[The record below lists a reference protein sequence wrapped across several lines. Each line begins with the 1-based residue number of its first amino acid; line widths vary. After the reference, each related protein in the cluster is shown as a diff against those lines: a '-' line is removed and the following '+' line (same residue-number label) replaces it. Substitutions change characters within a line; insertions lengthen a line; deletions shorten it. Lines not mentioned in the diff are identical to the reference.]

1 MLDKLEAIYEKYKE
15 LELLLSSP
23 EVVTDMERFTRL
35 NKEYRN
41 LEPLKESYFKYKR
54 IVEGI
59 EEAREILK
67 NEKDKELRDFAK
79 EELDKLE
86 AEREPLEEEIRVQ
99 LLPRDP
105 EDDKPC
111 VIEIRSGTGGDE
123 AAIFAGDLFR
133 MYTRYLDNRKWK
145 YNVIDSVEG
154 TKGGFSKVEIEVE
167 EPGSYGIL
175 KYESGVHRVQR
186 VPETES
192 QGRVHTSAASV
203 VVMPEAEEVDVVVRD
218 ADVKMET
225 ARSGGAGGQNVNKV
239 ETKVMLTH
247 IPTGMVVVCQ
257 TERNQLGNR
266 EKAMKMLRT
275 RLYEI
280 EYNKKMEAI
289 SSRRKTLV
297 STGDRSAKIRTYNW
311 PQSRVT
317 DHRIGLTLYDLPNI
331 VNGDIDTLL
340 NALQVA
346 ENAEKLR
353 EGGMV

>member
-1 MLDKLEAIYEKYKE
+1 MLEKLEAIYEKYKE

-23 EVVTDMERFTRL
+23 EVVKDMQRFTKL
-35 NKEYRN
+35 NKEYKS
-41 LEPLKESYFKYKR
+41 LETIKDSYFKYKR
-54 IVEGI
+54 IIEGI
-59 EEAREILK
+59 EEAKEILK
-67 NEKDKELRDFAK
+67 NEKDKELRDLAK
-79 EELDKLE
+79 EEFDFLE
-86 AEREPLEEEIRVQ
+86 AAKGPLEEEIRIQ
-99 LLPRDP
+99 LLPKDP
-105 EDDKPC
+105 EDEKSC
-111 VIEIRSGTGGDE
+111 VIEIRSGAGGDE
-123 AAIFAGDLFR
+123 ASIFAGDLFR
-133 MYTRYLDNRKWK
+133 MYTRFLDTKGWK
-145 YNVIDSVEG
+145 YSIIDAVEG
-154 TKGGFSKVEIEVE
+154 TKGGYSKVEIEVE
-167 EPGSYGIL
+167 EVGSYGIL

-289 SSRRKTLV
+289 SSFRKTLV

-311 PQSRVT
+311 PQSRIT
-317 DHRIGLTLYDLPNI
+317 DHRIGLTLYDLPNVI
-331 VNGDIDTLL
+331 NGDIDTLL

-353 EGGMV
+353 EGGIA